1 VEITHE
7 RIFGKNVN
15 RLRMEAELTQEQLAE
30 KAEISRR
37 YLQEIEGGSKGPTIA
52 IIARLRI
59 ELETTWENL
68 LKDL

>member
-1 VEITHE
+1 
-7 RIFGKNVN
+7 
-15 RLRMEAELTQEQLAE
+15 MEAELTQEQLAE